1 MEVIFNSKYHSL
13 DIHCD
18 EPTYALINT
27 SEYMSHVWGKT
38 EKDSSVIIVKHSELG
53 VYGFGQ
59 EIDIEIGERLISEND
74 GNGTQLIRLS

>member
-27 SEYMSHVWGKT
+27 SKYMSYEYGKT
-38 EKDSSVIIVKHSELG
+38 EKDSSVIIAKHSELAD
-53 VYGFGQ
+53 YGFGQ
-59 EIDIEIGERLISEND
+59 DIDIEIGEELISED
-74 GNGTQLIRLS
+74 YGSGARLIRLS

>member
-27 SEYMSHVWGKT
+27 SMYKYGKT
-38 EKDSSVIIVKHSELG
+38 EKDSSVIIAKHSELAD
-53 VYGFGQ
+53 YGFGQ
-59 EIDIEIGERLISEND
+59 DIDIEIGEELISENY
-74 GNGTQLIRLS
+74 GSSARLIRLS